1 MFDTVVLLAETQEQ
15 IALAPILTKH
25 NPTLTIKPVATLEQ
39 VQSLDRTLLKQA
51 RLIAFTTTTVVPANI
66 LHAIGYGAHNFH
78 PGPPSY
84 PGWAPAHFA
93 IYEQASHFGATLH
106 LMTER
111 VDSGPILDYL
121 RFPIPAVAAVLELE
135 ERAYCEL
142 LRLFLAWAG
151 PISTEPSLLES
162 RRATD
167 WSARRNTHRTYQA
180 ARSVSLGRER
190 ERTQPSHT
198 SLWRQSLWHGAHDY
212 PARRRI

>member
-1 MFDTVVLLAETQEQ
+1 MPLSHGRRQSMRFARRSTIGA
-15 IALAPILTKH
+15 IC
-25 NPTLTIKPVATLEQ
+25 TIKPVATLEQ
-39 VQSLDRTLLKQA
+39 
-51 RLIAFTTTTVVPANI
+51 IAFTTTTVVPPNI

-111 VDSGPILDYL
+111 VDSGLILDYVL
-121 RFPIPAVAAVLELE
+121 FPIPAVAAVLELE
-135 ERAYCEL
+135 AQAYCEL

-151 PISTEPSLLES
+151 LLSTEPSPLEP

-167 WSARRNTHRTYQA
+167 WSARRNTRRTYQA
-180 ARSVSLGRER
+180 ACCVPLDVSERDLSRRMRAFGGNHFGMAPTITLHGVEFRATALPSSVGPCR
-190 ERTQPSHT
+190 HT
-198 SLWRQSLWHGAHDY
+198 KS
-212 PARRRI
+212 